1 MKNKVV
7 LITGASL
14 GIGYA
19 IAEKLYQAGYIVYG
33 TSRKVTKS
41 HQSFPFKMIDLDVTQ
56 DHSVKLAVQK
66 VIDLEGH
73 IDVLINNAGFAIA
86 PAAAEESS
94 MTR

>member
-1 MKNKVV
+1 MKNKVI

-41 HQSFPFKMIDLDVTQ
+41 HQ
-56 DHSVKLAVQK
+56 
-66 VIDLEGH
+66 
-73 IDVLINNAGFAIA
+73 
-86 PAAAEESS
+86 
-94 MTR
+94 